1 MLIEGID
8 APDIYGKRPMHPHQL
23 GVVEPVESRRQRQTQ
38 NIPPGRRYKI
48 RVVVFGLQHQY
59 IGKADFNELEPLLDK
74 HVIINFENGIA
85 IGCIGFSA
93 GYTQFNYWANRLRQR
108 TRQVQGFGEGRLI
121 GKL

>member
-8 APDIYGKRPMHPHQL
+8 APDIYGKRPMHPHHL

-48 RVVVFGLQHQY
+48 RVVIFGLQHQY

-74 HVIINFENGIA
+74 HVIINLRIVSRLGVS
-85 IGCIGFSA
+85 GFPPGTPNSFV
-93 GYTQFNYWANRLRQR
+93 GLT
-108 TRQVQGFGEGRLI
+108 G
-121 GKL
+121 